1 MASTENRRERRA
13 RPASG
18 AAANGGAAGNGGD
31 AAGNGGEPAAA
42 PVPIVPLS
50 VADLS
55 GAIALSASAAWN
67 QNEADWRLMLTLGR
81 AWGIRAP
88 DAQGRERLAAS
99 VVALPYGSEFA
110 WVSMV
115 LVLPEFRGRGYASL
129 LLAHALNELAW
140 RGIAAILDATP
151 AGHPIYVPMGFIDSW
166 GFRRYR
172 REATAATTPARHAP
186 GERIEAD
193 ARGLDVRP
201 LRDADWPSILGIDRP
216 AFGADREALL
226 RSLAARL
233 PSAAHVAE
241 RDGRIVAFV
250 FGRDGREAT
259 QIGPLLASDTA
270 TTRALLD
277 AALATVE
284 GPVYLDLT
292 DRHVELVPWLQS
304 RGFAYQ
310 RPFTRMLRGLK
321 AAPGD
326 PSRIVLVAGPELG

>member
-18 AAANGGAAGNGGD
+18 APANGGATGHGD
-31 AAGNGGEPAAA
+31 ATGNRGEPSAAA
-42 PVPIVPLS
+42 APIVPLS
-50 VADLS
+50 VADLA
-55 GAIALSASAAWN
+55 GAIALSASASWN

-88 DAQGRERLAAS
+88 DAQGCERLAAS

-115 LVLPEFRGRGYASL
+115 LVLPEFRGRGYASQ

-151 AGHPIYVPMGFIDSW
+151 AGHPIYVPMGFVDSW

-172 REATAATTPARHAP
+172 REAAAPTAPARHAP
-186 GERIEAD
+186 AERIEAD

-233 PSAAHVAE
+233 PGAAHVAE
-241 RDGRIVAFV
+241 RDGRIVGFV

-259 QIGPLLASDTA
+259 QIGPLLAGDPV

-277 AALATVE
+277 AALATID
-284 GPVYLDLT
+284 GPVYLDLA

>member
-1 MASTENRRERRA
+1 M
-13 RPASG
+13 
-18 AAANGGAAGNGGD
+18 
-31 AAGNGGEPAAA
+31 
-42 PVPIVPLS
+42 PLG
-50 VADLS
+50 VADLAD
-55 GAIALSASAAWN
+55 AIALSASASWN

-88 DAQGRERLAAS
+88 DAQGRERVAAS

-115 LVLPEFRGRGYASL
+115 LVLPEFRGRGYASR

-151 AGHPIYVPMGFIDSW
+151 AGHPIYVPMGFVDSW
-166 GFRRYR
+166 EFRRYR
-172 REATAATTPARHAP
+172 REATAPTEPARHAP
-186 GERIEAD
+186 GERIDAD

-241 RDGRIVAFV
+241 RNGRIVGFV
-250 FGRDGREAT
+250 LGRDGREAT
-259 QIGPLLASDTA
+259 QIGPLLASDSA

-277 AALATVE
+277 AALAAVE
-284 GPVYLDLT
+284 GPVYLDLA
-292 DRHVELVPWLQS
+292 DRYAELVPWLQS
-304 RGFAYQ
+304 RGFACQ

>member
-18 AAANGGAAGNGGD
+18 APGIGGPAGNGG
-31 AAGNGGEPAAA
+31 ATGNRGEPSAAA
-42 PVPIVPLS
+42 ATIVPLS
-50 VADLS
+50 VADLA
-55 GAIALSASAAWN
+55 GAIALSASASWN

-115 LVLPEFRGRGYASL
+115 LVLPEFRGRGYASQ

-172 REATAATTPARHAP
+172 REATAPIAPERDAP

-226 RSLAARL
+226 RTLAARL

-241 RDGRIVAFV
+241 RDGRVVGFV

-259 QIGPLLASDTA
+259 QIGPLLASDSA

-277 AALATVE
+277 AALATID
-284 GPVYLDLT
+284 GPVYLDLA

>member
-1 MASTENRRERRA
+1 MGST
-13 RPASG
+13 
-18 AAANGGAAGNGGD
+18 D
-31 AAGNGGEPAAA
+31 AAGHDIVRLTAADVTQA
-42 PVPIVPLS
+42 L
-50 VADLS
+50 DLS
-55 GAIALSASAAWN
+55 TSAQWN
-67 QNEADWRLMLTLGR
+67 QNAADWLMMFSLGQGF
-81 AWGIRAP
+81 GIHAV
-88 DAQGRERLAAS
+88 DEQGARRLAAS
-99 VVALPYGSEFA
+99 AVLLPYGPHFA

-115 LVLPEFRGRGYASL
+115 LVLPEFRGRGYASR

-151 AGHPIYVPMGFIDSW
+151 AGHPIYVPMGFVDSW
-166 GFRRYR
+166 EFRRYR
-172 REATAATTPARHAP
+172 REATAPIEPVRHAP
-186 GERIEAD
+186 GERIDAD

-241 RDGRIVAFV
+241 RNGRIVGFV
-250 FGRDGREAT
+250 LGRDGREAT
-259 QIGPLLASDTA
+259 QIGPLLASDSA

-277 AALATVE
+277 AALAAVE
-284 GPVYLDLT
+284 GPVYLDLA
-292 DRHVELVPWLQS
+292 DRYAELVPWLQS
-304 RGFAYQ
+304 RGFACQ